1 MRLFFEFTYRSLQRQ
16 MAYRAATLAGLGT
29 NFFWGILRIN
39 VITALYQGQAQV
51 AGLSLADAIT
61 FTGLAQAT
69 IGFLSLFGWYELM
82 NSVYDGSVAM
92 DLLKPMGYFRFWLAQ
107 DLGRAAGQLLL
118 RVIPML
124 FVFHFFF
131 DISLPGSLGRW
142 AALLV
147 SMILGWL
154 VSFAYRFLVNLSAFW
169 TPNALGVGRFAFAI
183 ALFTSGFMMP
193 LRFFPD
199 WFVRF
204 CYALPFPSAVNT
216 IIETYLGVLQGPAL
230 LKALA
235 VQAAW
240 AAVLIGL
247 GQVVLRLGLRRLVIA
262 GG

>member
-1 MRLFFEFTYRSLQRQ
+1 M
-16 MAYRAATLAGLGT
+16 
-29 NFFWGILRIN
+29 
-39 VITALYQGQAQV
+39 V
-51 AGLSLADAIT
+51 
-61 FTGLAQAT
+61 
-69 IGFLSLFGWYELM
+69 
-82 NSVYDGSVAM
+82 VYA
-92 DLLKPMGYFRFWLAQ
+92 
-107 DLGRAAGQLLL
+107 
-118 RVIPML
+118 
-124 FVFHFFF
+124 FFF
-131 DISLPGSLGRW
+131 LPNTLPTPLGQW
-142 AALLV
+142 LLV
-147 SMILGWL
+147 EIMMILGWL

-169 TPNALGVGRFAFAI
+169 TPNALGVGRFAFAL

-204 CYALPFPSAVNT
+204 CYALPFPSTVNA

-240 AAVLIGL
+240 AAALIGL